1 MSARGPFACRVVVP
15 LADAASLFISLPPE
29 DIWVASSLCLLPNLG
44 SFQVLF
50 IQVVFSP
57 VFSLFSLSGTPVP
70 LMLDISL

>member
-44 SFQVLF
+44 SFQQLVLE
-50 IQVVFSP
+50 
-57 VFSLFSLSGTPVP
+57 LFFCTPPFLLS
-70 LMLDISL
+70 S